1 MLAAWN
7 LYLLFGF
14 MAITNEQY
22 TLGKWNLIW
31 KQIIKVSK
39 NPVRNTDYR
48 SNVINMATVRV
59 FEVLSHK
66 FDVFEIEYVIKK

>member
-1 MLAAWN
+1 
-7 LYLLFGF
+7 
-14 MAITNEQY
+14 
-22 TLGKWNLIW
+22 
-31 KQIIKVSK
+31 VSK